1 MESNSLNRSSS
12 RAGDESSRQGED
24 ARQRKR
30 RNRNISTNAE
40 NGSDTVSMSAG
51 TSSYGTAALHSVS
64 VSRSS
69 QDEGLSQLPGGLSP
83 AVSSFLAPSS
93 RSQGGGDATSTAVP
107 STFRISQSMDTSSA
121 SSRALP
127 TELNLNQT
135 SAATMAGTAGLGGLS
150 APDLLHM
157 LALLQQA
164 SGSST
169 TNLQPP
175 QASQN
180 QPWNQQP
187 SLGGLVS
194 LISGAGNMSSPPLF
208 APAGASGLS
217 SSAPVSN
224 SPQQQHPASAANNLL
239 SLLQQQLQHQQP
251 PMAAAPAVSS
261 GTETGNHSTSVGSGD
276 VDDMAGPSSSSA
288 GPMPAAPEESPRS
301 NKKRKR
307 TLPMTDRSG
316 APKKDSKKKKKM
328 KSPKAA
334 PAAGAGAGN
343 PFLLPC
349 RARGMPPDHNFR
361 NAHFVIPPDVQH
373 GEELICSY
381 EACRLGGIKFRYC
394 EICSLPVAK
403 RNFNQRHSHGR
414 KHVATIHST
423 WAANMETPAV
433 TAAVAATFGEAPPP
447 AAKARSQ
454 SESTS
459 TEDESKDT
467 SSSESKQPRNKVRSL
482 STSSF
487 ASDTDQ
493 AVKGPVSSH
502 SPDEES
508 ASTIPPSSGGT
519 AEEVV
524 GDPQAATASAQQRD
538 DPPTTDSGAASD
550 HHPPSTTED
559 SGSDDYGRK
568 QKASNSHGK
577 LGQKKVTVYSSAEKK
592 KAKRKNKRKR
602 EKRRRQRRELRKSRI
617 ENVARVLLEP
627 NPDIPIDRQ
636 YRWATLLGSRPD
648 MQDSDRM
655 SAWLLEVMA
664 VSDKKCPLRQPGISS
679 LTSESEGEEAEKV
692 VGEDAKSAS
701 TSTEEKDSTSTMTT
715 TNDPSSGTDLED
727 EGKHEKH
734 SRKRSHHKTAASNEN
749 VAAASEFVAK
759 RPKPTE
765 TTSSSD
771 DQEPSRDGSDTS

>member
-1 MESNSLNRSSS
+1 
-12 RAGDESSRQGED
+12 
-24 ARQRKR
+24 
-30 RNRNISTNAE
+30 
-40 NGSDTVSMSAG
+40 
-51 TSSYGTAALHSVS
+51 
-64 VSRSS
+64 
-69 QDEGLSQLPGGLSP
+69 
-83 AVSSFLAPSS
+83 
-93 RSQGGGDATSTAVP
+93 
-107 STFRISQSMDTSSA
+107 
-121 SSRALP
+121 
-127 TELNLNQT
+127 
-135 SAATMAGTAGLGGLS
+135 
-150 APDLLHM
+150 M

-307 TLPMTDRSG
+307 ILPMSDRSG
-316 APKKDSKKKKKM
+316 AAATKSSQKSKKKKKR
-328 KSPKAA
+328 SEAA
-334 PAAGAGAGN
+334 SSSHNKTAPPAGGTGAGN

-361 NAHFVIPPDVQH
+361 NAHFVIPSDVQH

-381 EACRLGGIKFRYC
+381 EACRHGGIKFRYC
-394 EICSLPVAK
+394 ATCSLPVAK

-414 KHVATIHST
+414 EHVATIHST
-423 WAANMETPAV
+423 WAANMDTPAV
-433 TAAVAATFGEAPPP
+433 TAAVAATFGEAPLSSGS
-447 AAKARSQ
+447 AAKAQ
-454 SESTS
+454 SEPTS
-459 TEDESKDT
+459 TEEESEDT
-467 SSSESKQPRNKVRSL
+467 SSAEFKQRRKQKRSP
-482 STSSF
+482 STSPFS
-487 ASDTDQ
+487 SDTDQ
-493 AVKGPVSSH
+493 AVKIP
-502 SPDEES
+502 ES
-508 ASTIPPSSGGT
+508 GSAIPPNSGGKT
-519 AEEVV
+519 EEIV
-524 GDPQAATASAQQRD
+524 GGPQATSAHAQQGE
-538 DPPTTDSGAASD
+538 DPPSTDSGAASD
-550 HHPPSTTED
+550 HQLPSSTED
-559 SGSDDYGRK
+559 SESYDQNRK
-568 QKASNSHGK
+568 QRASSSLSK
-577 LGQKKVTVYSSAEKK
+577 LGQKEVTVYSSSEKK
-592 KAKRKNKRKR
+592 KARRKKKKSKR